1 MRTTLIIATLFT
13 IGLTA
18 CGKQEEPKTEAAPA
32 PVAEAPAPAAA
43 PMEAAPADAA
53 VDGAAKY
60 STSCASCHGANG
72 EGMAAFPKLAGL
84 DAETVKSRMAD
95 YKAGKQVGPQSG
107 VMMPIASM
115 LTDAE
120 VDALATH
127 IAAFK

>member
-18 CGKQEEPKTEAAPA
+18 CGKQEEPKTEAVPA
-32 PVAEAPAPAAA
+32 PVAEAP
-43 PMEAAPADAA
+43 APADAA

-60 STSCASCHGANG
+60 TTSCASCHGANG

-95 YKAGKQVGPQSG
+95 YKDGKQVGPQSG